1 MRASQRR
8 RGVRFEV
15 RAACRAGPDGLIA
28 LPGCSPALLR
38 AIPTLTR
45 PTLARYLSADAR
57 SHKHVNRP
65 LAPRRAG
72 RILAT
77 FVGDRTWHI
86 AMNRPEQV
94 SKHVNQ
100 ATRAR

>member
-1 MRASQRR
+1 MPAAF
-8 RGVRFEV
+8 RGVTGCPTAGQ
-15 RAACRAGPDGLIA
+15 AAGRG
-28 LPGCSPALLR
+28 
-38 AIPTLTR
+38 
-45 PTLARYLSADAR
+45 

-100 ATRAR
+100 ATRAMSHGKYKRISGSRAARAAFEG

>member
-45 PTLARYLSADAR
+45 PTLARYLSADAQ
-57 SHKHVNRP
+57 
-65 LAPRRAG
+65 RRLVYVLFLLGVA
-72 RILAT
+72 
-77 FVGDRTWHI
+77 I
-86 AMNRPEQV
+86 AQV
-94 SKHVNQ
+94 SGYH
-100 ATRAR
+100 ARSSAHSHPMAL